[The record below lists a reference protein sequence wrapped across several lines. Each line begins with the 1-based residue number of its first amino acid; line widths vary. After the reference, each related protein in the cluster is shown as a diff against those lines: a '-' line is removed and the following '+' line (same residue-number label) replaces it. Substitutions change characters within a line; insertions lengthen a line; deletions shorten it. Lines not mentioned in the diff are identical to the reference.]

1 MNIFKAVKE
10 NVTPMEAAKHYGLKV
25 TRKGMCVCPF
35 HNDKNPSIKID
46 DRIGG
51 GFYCF
56 GCLASGDVITLT
68 EKLFGISKLEAAK
81 KLAED
86 FRVSYEQGA
95 YTKPTKRSGSEILLK
110 RKKQEEDAIM
120 AKRKELGDRILHLLS
135 DMREEKYLSEN
146 NAMKVLEDDETYVWI
161 VQKLDMI
168 EDLYDQIA
176 DCSIEELKR
185 NINEFEKAVMNNVGG
200 FKKVRDGS
208 KRAS

>member
-35 HNDKNPSIKID
+35 HNDKNPSMKID

-81 KLAED
+81 ELAED

-95 YTKPTKRSGSEILLK
+95 YTKPTKRSRSEILLK
-110 RKKQEEDAIM
+110 RSV
-120 AKRKELGDRILHLLS
+120 LHLLS

>member
-10 NVTPMEAAKHYGLKV
+10 NVTPMEAAKYYGLKI

-35 HNDKNPSIKID
+35 HNDKNPSMKID

-56 GCLASGDVITLT
+56 GCLATGDVITLT
-68 EKLFGISKLEAAK
+68 ERLFGISKLEGAL

-86 FRVSYEQGA
+86 FGISYERNA
-95 YTKPTKRSGSEILLK
+95 YTKTEKITESDKEKQRKDREEQALLA
-110 RKKQEEDAIM
+110 KKKA
-120 AKRKELGDRILHLLS
+120 LGDLVLRLLS